1 MLVTRMARYP
11 CLSSKYQRY
20 LQILTYLLVVT
31 QCFIVFFKGIL
42 QTAIILSEE
51 SAVVQL
57 SYAEVALLISTNK
70 RTALWSFET
79 ESLIQVGEKERK
91 V

>member
-1 MLVTRMARYP
+1 MSVVKISEVLANSN
-11 CLSSKYQRY
+11 LSSSGYPM
-20 LQILTYLLVVT
+20 LH
-31 QCFIVFFKGIL
+31 CFFFKGIL
-42 QTAIILSEE
+42 QTAIILTEE